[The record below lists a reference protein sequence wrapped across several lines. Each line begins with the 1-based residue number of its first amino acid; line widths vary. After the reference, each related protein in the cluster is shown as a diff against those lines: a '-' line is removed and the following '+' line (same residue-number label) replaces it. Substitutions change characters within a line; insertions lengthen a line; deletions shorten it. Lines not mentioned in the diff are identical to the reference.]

1 MKVLINKQT
10 NLVDGI
16 NSPSTP
22 FNFTIDLDDSLNPTK
37 TIEVQEGQIQKTNE
51 EGQPLYRYEVYRTE
65 TKEVVVGQDEVL
77 ENTGVPVIIVVQ
89 KTDEQGNKLYLE
101 PLYEDETN
109 EIVDYVEVTQ
119 SQDENGNAN
128 EPIFIEV
135 HKTSVKG
142 KPLYYKDVIKVVEER
157 VLDHIEETTEDT
169 IVTKWETVT
178 TKVPQVVGTELVID
192 EETGEEIEVD
202 KIEEVEITSTYA
214 KEFVVLEPVM
224 IPNMVTKTY
233 YLKSD
238 FEKFTVEDILQAKYQ
253 FILDESQKD
262 YILGDM
268 FINEDDLDLA
278 DEKHSANTGI
288 ALLQLL
294 PKGQAK
300 TKSIELVEPTKEF
313 KLLDFVADDGVE
325 IYLSGKKFVNGIL
338 TLPSPVSNCTIKF
351 LNTTD
356 KPKSIKSYAIGY

>member
-1 MKVLINKQT
+1 MQILINKQT
-10 NLVDGI
+10 NLVEGI

-22 FNFTIDLDDSLNPTK
+22 FNFSIDLDDSLNPTK
-37 TIEVQEGQIQKTNE
+37 TIEVQEGEIQKTNE
-51 EGQPLYRYEVYRTE
+51 LGQPLYKYEVYRTE
-65 TKEVVVGQDEVL
+65 TKEVIVGQDEVL

-101 PLYEDETN
+101 PLYDEAG
-109 EIVDYVEVTQ
+109 EVVDYVEVIQ
-119 SQDENGNAN
+119 PKSEAGLDN

-135 HKTSVKG
+135 QKQSVKG
-142 KPLYYKDVIKVVEER
+142 KPLYYKDIIKVIEEK
-157 VLDHIEETTEDT
+157 VLDHVEETTEDT
-169 IVTKWETVT
+169 IVTKWETVI
-178 TKVPQVVGTELVID
+178 TKVPQVVGTETVID
-192 EETGEEIEVD
+192 EETKEEVEVD
-202 KIEEVEITSTYA
+202 KIGEVEVKSTYA
-214 KEFVVLEPVM
+214 KEFITLEPIK
-224 IPNMVTKTY
+224 IPNMITKTY

-253 FILDESQKD
+253 FILDESQND
-262 YILGDM
+262 HILGDM
-268 FINEDDLDLA
+268 FVNEDDLDLA

-325 IYLSGKKFVNGIL
+325 IYLSGKRFVNGIL

>member
-1 MKVLINKQT
+1 MRVLINKLT
-10 NLVDGI
+10 NQVEGI
-16 NSPSTP
+16 NSLSTP
-22 FNFTIDLDDSLNPTK
+22 FNFTINLDDSLNPIK
-37 TIEVQEGQIQKTNE
+37 TIEVQDGEKQKINE
-51 EGQPLYRYEVYRTE
+51 LGQPLYKHEVYRTE

-101 PLYEDETN
+101 PLYDEAG
-109 EIVDYVEVTQ
+109 EVVDYAEVIQ
-119 SQDENGNAN
+119 PKSEAGLDN

-135 HKTSVKG
+135 QKQSVKG
-142 KPLYYKDVIKVVEER
+142 KPLYYKDIIKLVEEK
-157 VLDHIEETTEDT
+157 VLDHVEETTEDT
-169 IVTKWETVT
+169 IVTKWETVI
-178 TKVPQVVGTELVID
+178 TKVPQVVGTETVID

-224 IPNMVTKTY
+224 IPNIVTKTY